1 MWRVMEIHKVVRAG
15 RSEGRRKG
23 NRGGVISGQWLVVSG
38 EDEEE
43 EEEEDED
50 EDEEGEEAIEVGRK
64 IGGRKIGEAV
74 GIG

>member
-1 MWRVMEIHKVVRAG
+1 
-15 RSEGRRKG
+15 
-23 NRGGVISGQWLVVSG
+23 VVSG

-43 EEEEDED
+43 DGD
-50 EDEEGEEAIEVGRK
+50 GDGDGEEAIEVGRK